1 MTNNSTISLDYVR
14 LSRLPRLAWLL
25 ELEYGSSNAKVMHGD
40 WVEAGPDGF
49 FEGAWAGEF
58 SLHRF
63 DEEFMTGTGAALRNG
78 SLLFVTPSHTLDR
91 VNVMRKDGRLYVS
104 NSLAFILAMS
114 EESLDDKYLFYDSC
128 VASIRFGT
136 NNYERSIRTN
146 SKIPVEFYYRTNVRL
161 GAGHE
166 LIEES
171 KRPSPDFATYESY
184 RAYLGDTI
192 RSVALNARDN
202 GRIVKYGPIATL
214 SKGYDSPASAVLAM
228 EAGCNQ
234 VVTFRE
240 SRGTAGSEDC
250 GTEIAKRLG
259 LAVEEFGRF
268 DYREAS
274 EFPEVRNSGGPS
286 EFLSFG
292 NRLRGALLF
301 TGFNGDM
308 IWNRSADP
316 VTRDFVR
323 TDSSGSS
330 LTEFR
335 LDAGFAHLPVP
346 FVGADSHPSIHAIS
360 NSPSMKAWTLG
371 NSYDRPIAR
380 RIVEQAGV
388 PRHMFGQKKRAA
400 GVVVSKEGLA
410 GTMSAQSLL
419 DFERYARERW
429 NIAKA
434 VKMACF
440 NLLKKLIF
448 WNERAKRISRRLM
461 GVLGIQEFS
470 IPIFAPHRL
479 RMLTFGYLGQE
490 ALLFH
495 WGQEKLVRLYKDA
508 KVASSIPS
516 SSSPE

>member
-1 MTNNSTISLDYVR
+1 MTSNSTINLDYMR

-25 ELEYGSSNAKVMHGD
+25 ELERGSSNAKVMHGD
-40 WVEAGPDGF
+40 WVETGPGGF

-63 DEEFMTGTGAALRNG
+63 DEEFMTGTGAILRNG

-91 VNVMRKDGRLYVS
+91 INVMRKHGRLYVS

-114 EESLDDKYLFYDSC
+114 EESLDDNYLFYDSC

-136 NNYERSIRTN
+136 NNYERSIRTKN
-146 SKIPVEFYYRTNVRL
+146 KIPVAFYYRTNVRL

-166 LIEES
+166 LLEEP
-171 KRPSPDFATYESY
+171 KRRSPDFATYVSY
-184 RAYLGDTI
+184 RAYLGDI
-192 RSVALNARDN
+192 ICRVALNARDN
-202 GRIVKYGPIATL
+202 GRSVKYRPIATL
-214 SKGYDSPASAVLAM
+214 SKGYDSSASAVLAM

-240 SRGTAGSEDC
+240 SRGSAGSEDC

-268 DYREAS
+268 DYREAGG
-274 EFPEVRNSGGPS
+274 FPEIRNSGGPS

-292 NRLRGALLF
+292 SRLRGSLLF

-308 IWNRSADP
+308 IWNRLADP

-360 NSPSMKAWTLG
+360 NSSAMKEWTLG

-400 GVVVSKEGLA
+400 GVVVSSEGLA
-410 GTMSAQSLL
+410 GTMSAQSLT
-419 DFERYARERW
+419 DFERYIRERW
-429 NIAKA
+429 TIAKA
-434 VKMACF
+434 IKMTCF
-440 NLLKKLIF
+440 NLLKRLIY
-448 WNERAKRISRRLM
+448 WNERAKRITRRLM
-461 GVLGIQEFS
+461 GGIGIQNLS
-470 IPIFAPHRL
+470 IPIIAPHRL
-479 RMLTFGYLGQE
+479 RMLTFGYLGRE

-495 WGQEKLVRLYKDA
+495 WGQEKLVSFYKDA
-508 KVASSIPS
+508 RIASSIANPN
-516 SSSPE
+516 SPE